1 MKTSRKPD
9 ESDRAKGRELAR
21 LRKAAGM
28 SQEQLAIRLGIS
40 AKQFGKYER
49 GQNRVPAGRYEAA
62 LTILRE
68 QAGGSGFAE
77 SQAPYGGQERT
88 REALLL
94 SLEQM
99 RNDLNTMYRLHHQ

>member
-21 LRKAAGM
+21 LRKAVGM

-40 AKQFGKYER
+40 AKQIGKYER

-62 LTILRE
+62 STILRE
-68 QAGGSGFAE
+68 QEAGGSGFAE
-77 SQAPYGGQERT
+77 SQAPYGGAEQT
-88 REALLL
+88 REPCCCR
-94 SLEQM
+94 SS
-99 RNDLNTMYRLHHQ
+99 R